1 MDNVG
6 HTDVCSQS
14 WAAQAFHVSDGGT
27 PLVSAHLIQPLQL
40 QVGNNRMLLGLVTPG
55 TTACSMLL
63 KTRSWS
69 EPAPHPSAKQ
79 GKVYRRWAEGP
90 NTR

>member
-27 PLVSAHLIQPLQL
+27 PFVSAHLIQPLQL
-40 QVGNNRMLLGLVTPG
+40 QRGEQQNAPG
-55 TTACSMLL
+55 
-63 KTRSWS
+63 
-69 EPAPHPSAKQ
+69 PHNIRHNCLQHVA
-79 GKVYRRWAEGP
+79 
-90 NTR
+90 